1 MDPKRQRLS
10 WRGSLWRRRSLI
22 IARIWARLA
31 RDYVLLR
38 NANLVRRVYIAQ
50 LDAGVYDEDYE
61 AEPVTDSDY
70 SE

>member
-1 MDPKRQRLS
+1 MYKRQRL
-10 WRGSLWRRRSLI
+10 GLSLWCRRSGI

-38 NANLVRRVYIAQ
+38 NANILRRFYIAQ

-61 AEPVTDSDY
+61 ADSDY